1 MSNNE
6 TAAQNAGIAKMLKI
20 SKLERFNDINQPIID
35 PTIEPE
41 RPTALAQ
48 LTPVARQ
55 CVDKN

>member
-20 SKLERFNDINQPIID
+20 SKLERFNDINQPPIID

-55 CVDKN
+55 CVG